1 MKGHSFKSLIDNN
14 VSDSLSILNII
25 APKYQK
31 TEISKK
37 CLNFAC
43 ADNITKNCLESIS
56 SEEGIKVILADIL
69 KKGITVL

>member
-25 APKYQK
+25 APEYQK

-43 ADNITKNCLESIS
+43 TDNITKNCLNQSPQKKE
-56 SEEGIKVILADIL
+56 L
-69 KKGITVL
+69 K